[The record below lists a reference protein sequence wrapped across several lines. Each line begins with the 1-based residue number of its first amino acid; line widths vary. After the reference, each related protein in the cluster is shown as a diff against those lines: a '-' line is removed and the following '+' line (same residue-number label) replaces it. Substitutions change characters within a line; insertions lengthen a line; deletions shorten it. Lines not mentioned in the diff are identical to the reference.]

1 MKAVILDSTGL
12 RVVSDYPVPTPV
24 RDEILVRVLQAGICE
39 TDLQLIQGYM
49 GYEGVLGHEFVG
61 IAESGALQGERVVG
75 EINCSCHKC
84 GTCKDGLANH
94 CPHRTVLGILQHDG
108 AFAEYICVP
117 ACNLHQVPET
127 VSTDAAVFTEPLAAA
142 FQIPAQ
148 IKIDRSSRALV
159 LGDGRL
165 GNLCSQVLKLSGCQV
180 TTVGK
185 HPRKLQL
192 LQNLDIETV
201 LLDDLQP
208 TKEYD
213 LVVDCTGSAA
223 GLPIAVQHCKP
234 RGTVVLKTTVAG
246 EQTLSLAPIVIDE
259 ITVVGSRCGPF
270 ATALSALQQDL
281 IDVLPLISS
290 RFPLEQG
297 DAAIEEAR
305 VKPVLKVIL
314 DV

>member
-1 MKAVILDSTGL
+1 MTEVHASSAGKEPVEGGNVGMGTQYLEVRGLTVDFDGFKAVSDVDLTLFQGDLRFLIGPNGAGKTTVIDAITGL
-12 RVVSDYPVPTPV
+12 
-24 RDEILVRVLQAGICE
+24 
-39 TDLQLIQGYM
+39 
-49 GYEGVLGHEFVG
+49 
-61 IAESGALQGERVVG
+61 
-75 EINCSCHKC
+75 
-84 GTCKDGLANH
+84 
-94 CPHRTVLGILQHDG
+94 
-108 AFAEYICVP
+108 VP
-117 ACNLHQVPET
+117 ASGSVNKSGVELLGKKVHQIARRGIGRT
-127 VSTDAAVFTEPLAAA
+127 FQTASVFEE
-142 FQIPAQ
+142 
-148 IKIDRSSRALV
+148 
-159 LGDGRL
+159 
-165 GNLCSQVLKLSGCQV
+165 LSV
-180 TTVGK
+180 
-185 HPRKLQL
+185 

-208 TKEYD
+208 TKKYD

-223 GLPIAVQHCKP
+223 GLPIAVQRCKP